1 MAFLFELFF
10 EVRYFFLFGCQLIDA
25 ALAQLHLRNVEKVN
39 GVFLQKLKP
48 QITLKK
54 VMSMRIKNVCARR
67 LPDTLRMEID
77 GHLETLSGQELRQLF
92 RRPGRVH
99 LITELY
105 FGELKLYLE
114 KEYSAELEAVVSE
127 KKLPVTLANEGDYIN
142 EYDFETPTVPFAYR
156 IEPLKNFNG

>member
-1 MAFLFELFF
+1 
-10 EVRYFFLFGCQLIDA
+10 
-25 ALAQLHLRNVEKVN
+25 
-39 GVFLQKLKP
+39 
-48 QITLKK
+48 
-54 VMSMRIKNVCARR
+54 MRIKNVCARR

-92 RRPGRVH
+92 RRPGREH

-127 KKLPVTLANEGDYIN
+127 KKTTRDPCQRRRLHQ
-142 EYDFETPTVPFAYR
+142 R
-156 IEPLKNFNG
+156 IRF